1 MTQTQERLRGIV
13 PLLTSYVGFGVFWG
27 CWSVIFI
34 EFVASHDFTYSHQSW
49 YLMSLTIASMTAMIL
64 LSPRI
69 VHLSPSV
76 SLPLAVAFYGVGIG
90 MMPFANDTWLFVAF
104 GVTGIGT
111 GFIDVLVN
119 QIGHRLELT
128 SGRSVLQGIHAGY
141 STGAMIG
148 AMGAAIILLNN
159 TGGGW
164 RIALLFASLAQ
175 LPGLLLCVFEPSFRR
190 AGPVEKAQESISLIA
205 FVRRPALLAT
215 ALIVLSAFF
224 VEGSLDVWAVTYL
237 RKTLGAS
244 ILAGAIG
251 FSAFALSTAVGRI
264 FAGRILFGMGY
275 KRTILLSG
283 AGSVIAGT
291 LAVIA
296 PTALVA
302 TLAYLM
308 MGFCLAA
315 AGPAAF
321 GSIPGTGS
329 QAGVSIAAVTT
340 VGYIGFVVGPPVMGW
355 LADVAGIRGTIV
367 VITLATLG
375 ILIGGYLS
383 RDYVEDPAESG

>member
-1 MTQTQERLRGIV
+1 MP
-13 PLLTSYVGFGVFWG
+13 PLVVTYIGFGVFWG

-34 EFVASHDFTYSHQSW
+34 EFVTAHEFTFSRMSW
-49 YLMSLTIASMTAMIL
+49 NLMALTAAAMVSMIL
-64 LSPRI
+64 LSPKI
-69 VHLSPSV
+69 VHLLPSA
-76 SLPLAVAFYGVGIG
+76 SLPMAVAFYGVGIA
-90 MMPFANDTWLFVAF
+90 MMPFASDSMLFVAF
-104 GVTGIGT
+104 AITGIGT

-119 QIGHRLELT
+119 QLGHQRELD

-141 STGAMIG
+141 SIGAVVG
-148 AMGAAIILLNN
+148 AMGAAIILVNSG
-159 TGGGW
+159 TGGW
-164 RIALLFASLAQ
+164 RGAIFFAALAQ
-175 LPGLLLCVFEPSFRR
+175 LPGFLLCLFEPSFRH
-190 AGPVEKAQESISLIA
+190 AAPVEKAQESISLVA

-237 RKTLGAS
+237 RDTLGAS
-244 ILAGAIG
+244 IIAGALG
-251 FSAFALSTAVGRI
+251 FSAFAAATAVGRI

-283 AGSVIAGT
+283 IGSVIAGT

-296 PTALVA
+296 PNAWVA

-321 GSIPGTGS
+321 GSVPGTGS
-329 QAGVSIAAVTT
+329 EAGVSIAAVTT
-340 VGYIGFVVGPPVMGW
+340 VGYIGFVIGPPVMGW
-355 LADVAGIRGTIV
+355 LADATGVRGTMV
-367 VITLATLG
+367 VITIATLG
-375 ILIGGYLS
+375 ILVGGYLS
-383 RDYVEDPAESG
+383 RDYAKDPAEPG